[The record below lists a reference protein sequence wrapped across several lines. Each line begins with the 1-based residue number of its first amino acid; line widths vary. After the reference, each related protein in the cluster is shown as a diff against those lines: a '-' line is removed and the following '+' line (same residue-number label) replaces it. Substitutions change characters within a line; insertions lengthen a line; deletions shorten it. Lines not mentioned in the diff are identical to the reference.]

1 MVMKGA
7 SLKAVQEHLGH
18 TTLTM
23 TQKYAHLS
31 PEFQKAEVDR
41 LNGVFLNHIPA
52 KKEIDLENENIMA
65 GNA

>member
-1 MVMKGA
+1 MIMAGA

-18 TTLTM
+18 TTLM
-23 TQKYAHLS
+23 ITQKYAHLR

-41 LNGVFLNHIPA
+41 LNGVFLNHVPA
-52 KKEIDLENENIMA
+52 EKEIDLENENIMA